1 MHHTAYRNEDLMK
14 MSIHIRFL
22 LRTPIHWPDK
32 LMSQICEIYACL
44 LLSVPPSMCSDH
56 HEAADRC
63 NTTQSKTLPHVVYN
77 LFSFWEPQKVLQ
89 PTTKQQQRKKTSLS
103 KVLQLSSFTMPFA
116 ETWETIGG
124 NSAEIVPLMKTNWRN
139 QGSFLLPSQEANPNN
154 MKLPKPLDSRS
165 GPQVKHDQPI
175 HNAPWSPVPS
185 SSVQKKSSVLRKYNW
200 IVHTVVKPLQQG
212 AKMDKCTMI
221 NGLTRSRKRYSQYSH
236 TKAEGNV

>member
-44 LLSVPPSMCSDH
+44 LLSAPPSMCSDH

-154 MKLPKPLDSRS
+154 MKLPKPRFSFAQMGLKSMERTVHAKAKW
-165 GPQVKHDQPI
+165 GFTL
-175 HNAPWSPVPS
+175 S
-185 SSVQKKSSVLRKYNW
+185 STKRKGEYQCNKTHYALQGLQSSYFVNTACRQLK
-200 IVHTVVKPLQQG
+200 
-212 AKMDKCTMI
+212 
-221 NGLTRSRKRYSQYSH
+221 
-236 TKAEGNV
+236 